1 MKSLDHK
8 QLEYCLHFDPLQDK
22 GSIVRRIDR
31 ATGED
36 DRVRVN
42 IDDRNFKHR
51 IQQEFP
57 PVIADVIDLAVA
69 IHASDRLTIQDPQQP
84 QIPEPAA
91 LPIVV
96 LGHRKTM
103 GF

>member
-1 MKSLDHK
+1 MKSLNPNK
-8 QLEYCLHFDPLQDK
+8 PEYCLHFDPLQDN
-22 GSIVRRIDR
+22 GSIVGQIDR

-57 PVIADVIDLAVA
+57 PVIAYVIDLAVA

-84 QIPEPAA
+84 QVQ
-91 LPIVV
+91 LKVV
-96 LGHRKTM
+96 LPAESRNVV
-103 GF
+103 